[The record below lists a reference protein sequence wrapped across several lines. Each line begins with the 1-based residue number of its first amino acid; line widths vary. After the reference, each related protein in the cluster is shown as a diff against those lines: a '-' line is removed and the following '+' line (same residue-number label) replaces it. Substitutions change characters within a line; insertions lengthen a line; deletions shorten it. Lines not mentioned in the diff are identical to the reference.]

1 MTDSNL
7 YSDNIVTAL
16 LNTAAVSNKTRQVLI
31 ERIEEKDSPPLFFS
45 THHFNL
51 LTTLCDILM
60 AQNSSERICNP
71 AQAIDKR
78 LSEDKSDGWRYD
90 KMPNDKLAFT
100 NGLNAVDEFAIAL
113 FEIPFLS
120 ITYKQQVAL
129 LEKIKAGETQRNCW
143 KNLSPELFFEELLA
157 EVTAIFYSHPL
168 VQQEI
173 GFVGMADVNGWQ
185 NIGLNSKDPIELD
198 EIILNKKY

>member
-1 MTDSNL
+1 MRDFNL
-7 YSDNIVTAL
+7 YSNNIVTAL
-16 LNTAAVSNKTRQVLI
+16 INSDAVSDKTRQVLL
-31 ERIEEKDSPPLFFS
+31 ERLEERQGHPLFFS
-45 THHFNL
+45 THHYDL

-60 AQNSSERICNP
+60 AQNPDRRICNP
-71 AQAIDKR
+71 AQSIDKR
-78 LSEDKSDGWRYD
+78 LAEEQSDGWRYD

-120 ITYKQQVAL
+120 ITFAQQVAL
-129 LEKIKAGETQRNCW
+129 LEKIQAGETQGNSW
-143 KNLSPELFFEELLA
+143 KNLTPELFFEDLLA

-168 VQQEI
+168 LQQEI

-185 NIGLNSKDPIELD
+185 NIGLNSKDPIEPD
-198 EIILNKKY
+198 EII

>member
-1 MTDSNL
+1 MTESNL
-7 YSDNIVTAL
+7 HTDNSVTAL
-16 LNTAAVSNKTRQVLI
+16 INSDDVSDKTRQVLL
-31 ERIEEKDSPPLFFS
+31 ERMKEEKSLPLFFN
-45 THHFNL
+45 TQHFNL

-60 AQNSSERICNP
+60 GQKPDERICNP

-78 LSEDKSDGWRYD
+78 LAEDKSDGWRYD

-100 NGLNAVDEFAIAL
+100 YGLLAIDEFSIIL

-120 ITYKQQVAL
+120 LTFAQQVAL
-129 LEKIKAGETQRNCW
+129 VEKIQAGETQGNSW
-143 KNLSPELFFEELLA
+143 KNLPPILFFEELLA

-185 NIGLNSKDPIELD
+185 NIGLNSKDPIEPD
-198 EIILNKKY
+198 EIILNKTS